1 MFLYT
6 AARVGQQELIL
17 VLESEL
23 YLVPFAVL
31 RSGQDGGEYLSE
43 RCSIITVP
51 SLLTL
56 RQKSRQK
63 TRDPPENLNSA
74 LVVGG
79 PRIPASLAESWGWS
93 DTPASLQEAAM
104 VSDMLQAKALVSTNA
119 TKEGVLAELP
129 TAECV
134 HFAANLSWKMGAIV
148 LSPGE
153 MMDGQSSKRFYAKP
167 SGSADT
173 EDEANEM
180 SNNSMEVPPLSDFL
194 LSSSDV
200 QSLKLSAKL
209 IVLSSY
215 HSIEPISGSGVANLA
230 SSWLC
235 AGAGAVLVSLWPVPE
250 TAAKI
255 LLRAFYSALL
265 QGARA
270 ARALADAMQ
279 TVQHTKHFAHPAN
292 WAGFLLIGG
301 NIRLSNKVALI
312 GQALCELMR
321 TPEKCRDALRVC
333 LHLVCLELIQSSKYK
348 KGYLIINICFR
359 LKRVSSEYT
368 VVKRMPC
375 IPHKRASTTR
385 RDP

>member
-1 MFLYT
+1 M
-6 AARVGQQELIL
+6 
-17 VLESEL
+17 
-23 YLVPFAVL
+23 
-31 RSGQDGGEYLSE
+31 SE
-43 RCSIITVP
+43 RCSILTVP
-51 SLLTL
+51 SLLIL

-63 TRDPPENLNSA
+63 TRDPPDNLNSA

-79 PRIPASLAESWGWS
+79 PQIPASLAESWGWS

-129 TAECV
+129 SAECV

-153 MMDGQSSKRFYAKP
+153 MMDGHSSKRFYTKP
-167 SGSADT
+167 NGDT
-173 EDEANEM
+173 EDDCNDM
-180 SNNSMEVPPLSDFL
+180 SNNSIELPPLSDFL
-194 LSSSDV
+194 LSSADV

-235 AGAGAVLVSLWPVPE
+235 AGAGAILVSLWPVPE

-333 LHLVCLELIQSSKYK
+333 LHLVSYS
-348 KGYLIINICFR
+348 
-359 LKRVSSEYT
+359 
-368 VVKRMPC
+368 
-375 IPHKRASTTR
+375 
-385 RDP
+385 

>member
-1 MFLYT
+1 M
-6 AARVGQQELIL
+6 IL
-17 VLESEL
+17 VLENEL

-31 RSGQDGGEYLSE
+31 RSGKDGGEYLSE
-43 RCSIITVP
+43 RCSILTVP

-119 TKEGVLAELP
+119 TKEGVLSELP
-129 TAECV
+129 SAECV

-153 MMDGQSSKRFYAKP
+153 MMDGQSSKRLFAKP
-167 SGSADT
+167 TGNGEID
-173 EDEANEM
+173 DECNEM
-180 SNNSMEVPPLSDFL
+180 SNNGMEMPPLSDFL
-194 LSSSDV
+194 LSSADV
-200 QSLKLSAKL
+200 QALKLSAKL

-215 HSIEPISGSGVANLA
+215 HSIEPISGSGVANLT
-230 SSWLC
+230 SSWLS

-333 LHLVCLELIQSSKYK
+333 LHLVSFIRCVLFAI
-348 KGYLIINICFR
+348 
-359 LKRVSSEYT
+359 
-368 VVKRMPC
+368 
-375 IPHKRASTTR
+375 
-385 RDP
+385 